1 MVIKPFK
8 SQPKLPANYEQ
19 ETWEKLETALRA
31 VNSKVATHISKEEL
45 YRAVED
51 LCIHKFGGMV
61 YENLQKECESHI
73 FRQVD
78 SLCEQMQLSDHGA
91 FLAHV
96 DRVWQE
102 HCEQMNTVRN
112 IFLYL
117 DRSYALQTP
126 GVRSL
131 WDLGLD
137 LFRKRLGQRHEVQHK
152 VVVGLLAAVESE
164 RHGIAIDREVLRRLL
179 RMLVALGLYGEN
191 FEVPFLADSRRF
203 FKTEG
208 QVMAQSALGDGGGS
222 GSGVVGVGAASS
234 SGGSG
239 GVGDSGRGLSGA
251 DSGSGF
257 GVDPAGF
264 LLHVE
269 RRLVEAQ
276 DMVTRY
282 LDASTK
288 APLLQVRTMRPVQSD
303 SGDRDTQ

>member
-61 YENLQKECESHI
+61 YENLQKECEKHI
-73 FRQVD
+73 FQQVD
-78 SLCEQMQLSDHGA
+78 SLCEQMQLSDHVA

-137 LFRKRLGQRHEVQHK
+137 LFRQRLGQRRDVQHK

-164 RHGIAIDREVLRRLL
+164 RHGIAIDREVLGRLL
-179 RMLVALGLYGEN
+179 RMLVALGLYGEQ
-191 FEVPFLADSRRF
+191 FEIPFLADSRRF
-203 FKTEG
+203 FKNEG
-208 QVMAQSALGDGGGS
+208 QQMAQSALGDGGS
-222 GSGVVGVGAASS
+222 GGAASASSSSS
-234 SGGSG
+234 SGGGVSG
-239 GVGDSGRGLSGA
+239 ADSGSGLSGG

-282 LDASTK
+282 LDVSTK
-288 APLLQVRTMRPVQSD
+288 APLLQVMDASAD
-303 SGDRDTQ
+303 E

>member
-1 MVIKPFK
+1 
-8 SQPKLPANYEQ
+8 
-19 ETWEKLETALRA
+19 
-31 VNSKVATHISKEEL
+31 
-45 YRAVED
+45 
-51 LCIHKFGGMV
+51 MV

-78 SLCEQMQLSDHGA
+78 SLCEQMQVSDHGA

-137 LFRKRLGQRHEVQHK
+137 LFRKRLGQRHDVQHK

-179 RMLVALGLYGEN
+179 RMLVALGLYGDN

-208 QVMAQSALGDGGGS
+208 QVMAQSALGDGGS
-222 GSGVVGVGAASS
+222 GSSSSS
-234 SGGSG
+234 SGGGVSAVSSSG
-239 GVGDSGRGLSGA
+239 GVGGGDSGRGLGGA

-276 DMVTRY
+276 DMVSRY
-282 LDASTK
+282 LDPSTK
-288 APLLQVRTMRPVQSD
+288 APLLQVRAVS
-303 SGDRDTQ
+303 SGQ